1 LRRQRDDLDAY
12 IKVETDPGAINIQE
26 RIELK
31 FPSFSTP
38 RMKSYDRQTPG
49 PGSYT
54 ISIKNDQ
61 KLGKMLDSKK
71 KPIDCRKMDRF

>member
-1 LRRQRDDLDAY
+1 MRRQRDGLDDY
-12 IKVETDPGAINIQE
+12 IKVDTDPGAINIQE

-38 RMKSYDRQTPG
+38 RMKEMNRNIPG
-49 PGSYT
+49 PGAYT
-54 ISIKNDQ
+54 VYMKDTQ

-71 KPIDCRKMDRF
+71 KPLDCRKMDRF